1 MSDHNSKSG
10 RIRRPAP
17 GTTAPEREARLR
29 SIIETI
35 PDAIITIDGRGTI
48 ESFSPAAVRL
58 FGYAASE
65 VIGRNV
71 NILMPSPY
79 HARHDGYLARYLATG
94 ERRIIGI
101 GRIVTGK
108 RKDDSIFP
116 MELAVGEAIVD
127 GQRLFTGFVRDI
139 TERQQTQRRLQELQ
153 AELLHVA
160 RLSAMGQMGSALAHE
175 LNQPLTAI
183 VNYIQAARRLL
194 RAQLDTV
201 PARIDEVM
209 ERASAQANR
218 AGQIIR
224 RLRQFVEKRE
234 TDKQIEDLNQIVEE
248 ANALALVGAKEQ
260 GVRVVLRLASDL
272 PPLALDKIQVQQ
284 VVLNLVRNALEA
296 MAQSS
301 DRQLT
306 ITTSAG
312 EGIAEV
318 SIADT
323 GSGLAPEVAA
333 QLFEPFVTTKPAG
346 MGVGL
351 SICRSIVEAHGGHI
365 RADHNPQGGT
375 IFAFTLPINATDET
389 DAIDR
394 AHRG

>member
-10 RIRRPAP
+10 RIRRAAP
-17 GTTAPEREARLR
+17 RTTAPEREARLR

-48 ESFSPAAVRL
+48 ESFSPAAERL

-65 VIGRNV
+65 AIGRNV

-108 RKDDSIFP
+108 RRDDSTFP

-153 AELLHVA
+153 TELLHVA

-201 PARIDEVM
+201 PARVDEVM

-260 GVRVVLRLASDL
+260 GVRVVLRLAPDL

-306 ITTSAG
+306 ITTGAG
-312 EGIAEV
+312 EGIAQV

-333 QLFEPFVTTKPAG
+333 QLFAPFVTTKPAG

-365 RADHNPQGGT
+365 GADPNPQGGT
-375 IFAFTLPINATDET
+375 IFTFTLPINATDET

-394 AHRG
+394 VHRR